1 MNLHSKILCADA
13 ITVNIMSDSITFVQK
28 KSKPREVFY
37 SAHQCC
43 AGAPLSTSKILDTY
57 TECLIVLSY

>member
-28 KSKPREVFY
+28 KSKPGKCFILHI
-37 SAHQCC
+37 SAELVCS
-43 AGAPLSTSKILDTY
+43 AEYLKNT
-57 TECLIVLSY
+57 